1 MSGLT
6 SAQVENRDATEAA
19 TKAIYEQTNAHLGLR
34 GAQLNTRDSLDSYNQ
49 VLGNSASTDVQKQK
63 ALLSV
68 EQAFYQQEQAAYQAA
83 YADSKA
89 TTEAGKVAEAQAAA
103 NRETV
108 NLADSFKGPL
118 PESLQ
123 ETISKMDLTSARAA
137 GLTVDVDKVGD
148 AVYRLPDGKEIKITA
163 PTDAAQEQ
171 IDTFIDRN
179 NNRAIAIRVD
189 GLVTYRSD
197 LSGIAATKQ
206 ALGGIVEPFAGG
218 GVASALRLP
227 DTPPASAFGVQRF
240 DDGGFAGSLTPMSA
254 VAQIVGPQT
263 WRVVGDRLTD
273 DEAYIPLV
281 PGSRRSQDILT
292 EAMARMGRSSEP
304 TQVVNNVTYNH
315 HYHITTLPQDPQETA
330 SAVAREV
337 VWGLR

>member
-1 MSGLT
+1 LSGLT

-137 GLTVDVDKVGD
+137 GLTVDVDKGVFEVSRALLDVG
-148 AVYRLPDGKEIKITA
+148 RCGWL
-163 PTDAAQEQ
+163 
-171 IDTFIDRN
+171 
-179 NNRAIAIRVD
+179 
-189 GLVTYRSD
+189 RS
-197 LSGIAATKQ
+197 
-206 ALGGIVEPFAGG
+206 V
-218 GVASALRLP
+218 
-227 DTPPASAFGVQRF
+227 
-240 DDGGFAGSLTPMSA
+240 
-254 VAQIVGPQT
+254 IVG
-263 WRVVGDRLTD
+263 VGWWGC
-273 DEAYIPLV
+273 
-281 PGSRRSQDILT
+281 GSRRRCGL
-292 EAMARMGRSSEP
+292 
-304 TQVVNNVTYNH
+304 QV
-315 HYHITTLPQDPQETA
+315 
-330 SAVAREV
+330 
-337 VWGLR
+337 